1 MHGSIYSMWDL
12 TGGCIKR
19 MAGIAAFLNVDV
31 FACRTTGPVSLSMEL
46 RSPWSIP
53 CPYTPWKHC
62 TFVCIK
68 CSLRYGI
75 FGWMFLPSA
84 VSCCWDNLR
93 DGRANQFMTYS
104 MGESWSRGGGT
115 HIYWQYVY
123 VRPTRGPFHALPAV
137 PKDIFFTDQPVQ
149 GPFYPFLRYTV
160 EQNLKFSG
168 FIARSWANK
177 SVESRS

>member
-1 MHGSIYSMWDL
+1 
-12 TGGCIKR
+12 

-104 MGESWSRGGGT
+104 MGESWSRGGGHS
-115 HIYWQYVY
+115 HILT
-123 VRPTRGPFHALPAV
+123 VRVCAAHKGSLSRLAGLSKGYLFHWSTRSGAVLPV
-137 PKDIFFTDQPVQ
+137 PKVHSWTKSPILW
-149 GPFYPFLRYTV
+149 FYRSFLSQQISWISFLSPTV
-160 EQNLKFSG
+160 H
-168 FIARSWANK
+168 
-177 SVESRS
+177 

>member
-104 MGESWSRGGGT
+104 MGESWSRGRGGALT
-115 HIYWQYVY
+115 YIESTYMCGPHGVPFTPC
-123 VRPTRGPFHALPAV
+123 RPFQRISFSLINPFRGRSTR
-137 PKDIFFTDQPVQ
+137 
-149 GPFYPFLRYTV
+149 
-160 EQNLKFSG
+160 S
-168 FIARSWANK
+168 
-177 SVESRS
+177 